1 MLAPVIV
8 QLDDR
13 WAVALSSTTWFGVS
27 LAVGAWAASWPPD
40 RLATTG
46 PFTTL
51 RNWEASGAWWQRHLR
66 VRRWKD
72 AVPEAGALFD
82 GGRSKRRLRSR
93 STADLAQLRVE
104 TVRAERVHW
113 LILASTPVHLIWCR
127 PAIAAGMVAFG
138 LVFNAPFIV
147 IQRYNRGRLDAVLAR
162 RARR

>member
-1 MLAPVIV
+1 MIV
-8 QLDDR
+8 QLDDG
-13 WAVALSSTTWFGVS
+13 WAVALSSVTWLGVS
-27 LAVGAWAASWPPD
+27 LAFGAWAASWPAD

-46 PFTTL
+46 PVTTL
-51 RNWEASGAWWQRHLR
+51 RGWEASGAWWQRHLR

-72 AVPEAGALFD
+72 ALPEAGALFAA
-82 GGRSKRRLRSR
+82 GRSKRHLDSP
-93 STADLAQLRVE
+93 STADLARFRVE

-138 LVFNAPFIV
+138 VLFNVPFIV

-162 RARR
+162 RARP